1 MRLRHLIAPAIAL
14 LPLVLSA
21 CSGHGAHGGAQ
32 PAATTETATGLGI
45 DDDDVAFAKDMIGH
59 HQQAV
64 EMADL
69 ALSTSAEASPTV
81 RALATRIK
89 AAQSPEI
96 EQMTQWLVGWGQSV
110 ALADH
115 DGHDMDKMTGMMTN
129 EEMTQLA
136 GAKGV
141 GFDTLWLSL
150 MIEHHRS
157 AIEQASTAKT
167 TGSDAGVIALAD
179 RIITSQQAEI
189 AEIQAL
195 LDGQG

>member
-1 MRLRHLIAPAIAL
+1 MRLRRLIAPTIAL

-45 DDDDVAFAKDMIGH
+45 DDDDVAFARGMIGH

-69 ALSTSAEASPTV
+69 ALSPSAEASQTV
-81 RALATRIK
+81 RDLAVRIK
-89 AAQSPEI
+89 AEQSPKI
-96 EQMTQWLVGWGQSV
+96 EQMTQWLVGWGQPV
-110 ALADH
+110 AR
-115 DGHDMDKMTGMMTN
+115 
-129 EEMTQLA
+129 
-136 GAKGV
+136 AKGV

-157 AIEQASTAKT
+157 AIEAASTAKT
-167 TGSDAGVIALAD
+167 AGSDAGVIALAD

-189 AEIQAL
+189 AEIQGL